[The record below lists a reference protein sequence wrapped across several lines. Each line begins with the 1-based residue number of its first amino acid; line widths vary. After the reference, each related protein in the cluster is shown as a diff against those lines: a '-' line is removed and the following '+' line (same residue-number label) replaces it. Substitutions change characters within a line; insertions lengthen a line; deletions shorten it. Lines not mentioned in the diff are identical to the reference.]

1 MTWYSKTAVWWP
13 YNRWPVR
20 RLNCWLKELPVVS
33 FISSPWTRNL
43 WPDLKPSSA
52 LWPTCWTQN
61 RYPYRLLFILKSRRR
76 ESLSPTTRENSFS
89 GINGLLQLNLISLF
103 KKYLLFVFF
112 ISGDII
118 PCWPFPI
125 VDWILRIDAGTS
137 VARKR
142 DCQSV
147 QSKFK

>member
-76 ESLSPTTRENSFS
+76 ESLSPTMRGNSFS

-103 KKYLLFVFF
+103 KKYILFLFYIRRHYPVLTVSYCGLDPEDRRWNQRSEETGLP
-112 ISGDII
+112 IS
-118 PCWPFPI
+118 
-125 VDWILRIDAGTS
+125 
-137 VARKR
+137 
-142 DCQSV
+142 
-147 QSKFK
+147 SK